1 MTTIEL
7 ASIIAAGTAV
17 TLAPIPAAAIAAAA
31 DLFPAI
37 DGEAHLDAET
47 ADLLAQVDRVDAT
60 IRRITKV
67 LAAGAGTDR
76 DWTALDQARE
86 ARGRLEDWLL
96 ADFTETPRQTQPV
109 PAAAPAAALTGKF
122 RGACPNR
129 RHTRHA
135 YTVQQTA
142 AGVDHIVYDGHD
154 LEAAAAALSGLP
166 EDVDGFAQAE
176 ALVGGEWVPCWLA
189 ADRVESRAIGLS
201 LAAEPLFV

>member
-1 MTTIEL
+1 LTTTAL
-7 ASIIAAGTAV
+7 AAIALAGTATV
-17 TLAPIPAAAIAAAA
+17 LAPIPTAAVAAAA
-31 DLFPAI
+31 DTYPTAPVELR
-37 DGEAHLDAET
+37 LDPVT
-47 ADLLAQVDRVDAT
+47 VDLLAAVDRVDAT
-60 IRRITKV
+60 IRRITTV

-76 DWTALDQARE
+76 DWTQLDQARE

-135 YTVQQTA
+135 YTVQQTV

-154 LEAAAAALSGLP
+154 LDAAAAALSGLP